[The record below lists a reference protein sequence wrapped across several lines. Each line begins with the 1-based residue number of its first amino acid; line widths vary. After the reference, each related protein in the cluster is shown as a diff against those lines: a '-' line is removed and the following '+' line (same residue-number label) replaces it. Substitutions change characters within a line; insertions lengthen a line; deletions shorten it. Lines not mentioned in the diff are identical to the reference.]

1 MREQELR
8 ALVREAIARHLG
20 DAAETPVARLDTA
33 GASIDS
39 PSISRD
45 HASHAVYI
53 NIVNPDNA
61 CVIEP
66 TVACNHC
73 NYCRSH
79 GH

>member
-20 DAAETPVARLDTA
+20 DATGTPAAGLDSGGT
-33 GASIDS
+33 SIDA
-39 PSISRD
+39 PSVSRD

-66 TVACNHC
+66 DVTCNHC

>member
-8 ALVREAIARHLG
+8 ALVRDAIARHLG
-20 DAAETPVARLDTA
+20 DRSESPVARPDP
-33 GASIDS
+33 GAMSMDA
-39 PSISRD
+39 PFVSRD

-66 TVACNHC
+66 NVACNHC

>member
-20 DAAETPVARLDTA
+20 DAAETPVSSLDSGT
-33 GASIDS
+33 SIDA

-66 TVACNHC
+66 NVACNHC

>member
-8 ALVREAIARHLG
+8 ALVRDAVARHLG
-20 DAAETPVARLDTA
+20 GRSESPVARA
-33 GASIDS
+33 DS
-39 PSISRD
+39 GVTPVTSRETRD
-45 HASHAVYI
+45 HASHGVYI
-53 NIVNPDNA
+53 TIVNPDNA

-66 TVACNHC
+66 NVSCNHC